1 MGVNSRE
8 KLSRMAEI
16 PRFPVIQSSPLYSTP
31 FPKLHTSVADQKI
44 DAESIMLILL
54 ILLVIT
60 VSSREEECPLW
71 FTPDI
76 SNSSVFP
83 QCVCSDAA
91 NSIVTCNQEERT
103 SYIKIG
109 HCAYQDHKVNATV
122 VANVPYVF
130 PLHLIHD
137 GLIPLPYNI
146 SELIMW
152 KSLAK
157 HRGYTLWQMYKWNWA
172 ISILLWKPVH

>member
-1 MGVNSRE
+1 
-8 KLSRMAEI
+8 MAEI
-16 PRFPVIQSSPLYSTP
+16 TRFPAIQISPLYSTIDNREGGSSLSIIYDSTP

-54 ILLVIT
+54 ILLVIR
-60 VSSREEECPLW
+60 VSSTEEECPPW

-109 HCAYQDHKVNATV
+109 HCAYQDSKVNATV

-146 SELIMW
+146 SEL
-152 KSLAK
+152 
-157 HRGYTLWQMYKWNWA
+157 N
-172 ISILLWKPVH
+172 ISGETQGLHSVANV